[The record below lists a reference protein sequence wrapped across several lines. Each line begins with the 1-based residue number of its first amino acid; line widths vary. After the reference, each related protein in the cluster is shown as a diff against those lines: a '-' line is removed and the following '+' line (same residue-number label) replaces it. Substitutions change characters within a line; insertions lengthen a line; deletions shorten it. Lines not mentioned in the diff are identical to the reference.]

1 MASGLML
8 FNILGFLPVC
18 VSLRDSFLNSV
29 GAGVSMDLK
38 VSREEI
44 LEYQRL
50 KIISQLAPI
59 RERIL
64 FFERKYGCSF
74 EDFEKRIKEGSEDFD
89 MWDDYIE
96 WKSYGESFRDLKAKL
111 EKIKDAKKI
120 IVT

>member
-1 MASGLML
+1 
-8 FNILGFLPVC
+8 
-18 VSLRDSFLNSV
+18 
-29 GAGVSMDLK
+29 MDLR

-44 LEYQRL
+44 KEYWRL

-64 FFERKYGCSF
+64 FFEREYRCSF
-74 EDFEKRIKEGSEDFD
+74 EDFEKRIKESPEDLV
-89 MWDDYIE
+89 WGDYIE
-96 WKSYGESFRDLKAKL
+96 WKAYDESLRDLKAKL

>member
-1 MASGLML
+1 M
-8 FNILGFLPVC
+8 N
-18 VSLRDSFLNSV
+18 
-29 GAGVSMDLK
+29 LK

-44 LEYQRL
+44 KEYQRL

-74 EDFEKRIKEGSEDFD
+74 EDFERRIGEKAEDFEV
-89 MWDDYIE
+89 WDDYIE
-96 WKSYGESFRDLKAKL
+96 WKAYNESFKDLKAKL

-120 IVT
+120 TVT